1 MGKTR
6 EVIQAVIADNSQGA
20 LNDGLCYSTVMLRA
34 PQMTNDGFFF
44 EYVFASFVSAKVLK

>member
-1 MGKTR
+1 M
-6 EVIQAVIADNSQGA
+6 IADNSQGA